1 MAQEKKLDLIQT
13 YYNKSQYEKIIDTNF
28 SELNV
33 PSVSASAEE
42 TISVEQFFGYYNDIF
57 YDIPPTGES
66 DSHEF
71 LVRSSGEYINSD
83 TIAEEILALQEEIS
97 SLRKELL
104 ASEIRVT
111 ELESG
116 ITIDT
121 GSLDLGSDTEISSGT
136 NNTSIVSSNIS
147 SQGAPANLGQSSGG
161 SGGGGY

>member
-147 SQGAPANLGQSSGG
+147 SQGALANLGQSGGG